1 MYLVICCCR
10 RCCKVDQTKEFCTA
24 DRYLIK
30 RLHFGSLER
39 ADINLGLNIKY
50 AFRAFSF
57 FIFIFRPETPKE
69 YLRQKIVLTFQG
81 GALQL
86 GSVPAEHTFGAR
98 TFPLLAFVPRPDSL
112 VFENSH
118 GLPNYYYK

>member
-24 DRYLIK
+24 DRYVIK

-69 YLRQKIVLTFQG
+69 YLRQKIVLTYQG
-81 GALQL
+81 VSAQL
-86 GSVPAEHTFGAR
+86 CSMLDTSWIFWCTRGGGVGGKEKVRGVCRLGEVGVH
-98 TFPLLAFVPRPDSL
+98 
-112 VFENSH
+112 E
-118 GLPNYYYK
+118 